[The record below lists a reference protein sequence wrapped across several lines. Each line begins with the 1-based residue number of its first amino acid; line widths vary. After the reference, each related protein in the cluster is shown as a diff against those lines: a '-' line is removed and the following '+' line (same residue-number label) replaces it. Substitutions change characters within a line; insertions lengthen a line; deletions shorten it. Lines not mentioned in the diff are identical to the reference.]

1 MWFPS
6 SSLSP
11 CTWGILSRHVISPAT
26 LKLPYW
32 KDQIERPYRDIQRLL
47 NPLIFQSTQ
56 HQPPD
61 LWVTDVSNNSRPRL
75 QAAPVRWGFPA
86 VLSESLT
93 HSMWEHNKWLSYI
106 TRFWSN
112 LLSSQSNWNRKGG
125 YYLHLKLWNRAHCY
139 KGDFAN
145 IWLTHSLLI
154 LLVLLSA
161 LWDSQKML
169 GSSSKPWLPAWVGKV
184 SSWAVC
190 SSAER
195 GLESPGYCYRSMR
208 PQVN

>member
-1 MWFPS
+1 MR
-6 SSLSP
+6 
-11 CTWGILSRHVISPAT
+11 LSRCA
-26 LKLPYW
+26 
-32 KDQIERPYRDIQRLL
+32 
-47 NPLIFQSTQ
+47 
-56 HQPPD
+56 
-61 LWVTDVSNNSRPRL
+61 
-75 QAAPVRWGFPA
+75 
-86 VLSESLT
+86 LSESLT
-93 HSMWEHNKWLSYI
+93 HSMWEHNKWLFYI

-112 LLSSQSNWNRKGG
+112 LLSSQSNWSRKGG

-161 LWDSQKML
+161 LWDTQELL

-195 GLESPGYCYRSMR
+195 GPWASWLLL
-208 PQVN
+208 QVNETSGKLEKSTLPETLEEATLLQRGFFIKSLFAR